1 MSRNKWLGAGFSAA
15 LLMTAASGLAIAQTT
30 SDDSSANMTQDQAAP
45 SATSTGAMSAPAA
58 GVDTTGVR
66 MSADQM
72 PPDQAKA
79 LAAGDNRLVT
89 NGPVPDTPENRA
101 KYTPLSHAGK
111 RSQPAGN

>member
-1 MSRNKWLGAGFSAA
+1 MSRNGWLGAGFSVAMLACAA
-15 LLMTAASGLAIAQTT
+15 GGLAAAQPASDQSSSPATDATTQPAAST
-30 SDDSSANMTQDQAAP
+30 D
-45 SATSTGAMSAPAA
+45 AMSAPAA

-89 NGPVPDTPENRA
+89 NGPVPDTPDNRA

-111 RSQPAGN
+111 RSAPAGN